1 MDHRPAASTSLST
14 PTGRR
19 HGLRAVLGTF
29 VGLVVFAHL
38 SAQST
43 SLMVERE
50 GDHLRLSAPGL
61 RFVTG
66 APLER
71 LRDGRSVAYVLTA
84 TLEVERGHPRTTR
97 VTRNVVFSYDLWEER
112 FSVTQVDEPKA
123 AVSRLT
129 SAAAEAWC
137 LELLTLPVRLIPA
150 DRTFVVKFECRLRD
164 DRAQPSDT
172 PSAATL
178 KGLIDVFSRGARE
191 EPLRWEAVSPRVRLA
206 DLKDKASK

>member
-1 MDHRPAASTSLST
+1 MGA
-14 PTGRR
+14 
-19 HGLRAVLGTF
+19 F
-29 VGLVVFAHL
+29 IGLVVLVHV

-43 SLMVERE
+43 SLNVERD
-50 GDHLRLSAPGL
+50 GDRLRLSAPGL

-71 LRDGRSVAYVLTA
+71 LRDGRSIAYVLTA
-84 TLEVERGHPRTTR
+84 TLEVERGDPRTTR
-97 VTRNVVFSYDLWEER
+97 ITRNVVFSYDLWEER
-112 FSVTQVDEPKA
+112 FSVAQLDEPKT
-123 AVSRLT
+123 AVSHLT

-137 LELLTLPVRLIPA
+137 LGLLKLPVRLIPA

-178 KGLIDVFSRGARE
+178 NGLIDLFSRNARE
-191 EPLRWEAVSPRVRLA
+191 EPLRWEAVSPRMRLA
-206 DLKDKASK
+206 DLKDTASK